1 MEIDARFFLN
11 GQILHPHHARPAPG
25 LDAEA
30 DGKQEGKGGEKLWR
44 SNRSFPALWEEEK
57 THWLCEYSKKKGSL
71 NVFKKPHCTR
81 AHIKPFE
88 KGPAIGVW
96 ARVEISLY

>member
-30 DGKQEGKGGEKLWR
+30 GGKQEGKGGEKL
-44 SNRSFPALWEEEK
+44 
-57 THWLCEYSKKKGSL
+57 
-71 NVFKKPHCTR
+71 
-81 AHIKPFE
+81 
-88 KGPAIGVW
+88 
-96 ARVEISLY
+96 

>member
-30 DGKQEGKGGEKLWR
+30 DGKQEGKGGEKLWQ
-44 SNRSFPALWEEEK
+44 SNQSFPALWK
-57 THWLCEYSKKKGSL
+57 RKRHIGCVNIAKKK
-71 NVFKKPHCTR
+71 
-81 AHIKPFE
+81 
-88 KGPAIGVW
+88 W
-96 ARVEISLY
+96 A